1 MEIFIYGVH
10 GIHYFIKFDHTKLDI
25 HLGKKELCYIF
36 CNHATFL
43 NNIFICYV
51 NNKDI

>member
-25 HLGKKELCYIF
+25 HLGKKNCVIF
-36 CNHATFL
+36 FATMQLF
-43 NNIFICYV
+43 
-51 NNKDI
+51 